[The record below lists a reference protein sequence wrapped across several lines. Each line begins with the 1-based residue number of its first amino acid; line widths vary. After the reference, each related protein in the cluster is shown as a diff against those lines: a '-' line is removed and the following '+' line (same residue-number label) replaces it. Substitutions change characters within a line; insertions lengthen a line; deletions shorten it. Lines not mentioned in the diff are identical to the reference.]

1 MPYLINNHSFEIM
14 KTDPQLHVRSFMQSM
29 LFLGASFI
37 LLLPTSIHG
46 FSSVS
51 LSQCQKYIVAER
63 QICIPTRLYVGAE
76 VEDIDEPSEQSK
88 SRFSRFRRKESDS
101 KKEKSILMTF
111 TGEHAFG
118 TSPLEILQEKGTSLD
133 DASIL
138 LDEFFSEQE
147 FRSLLFPKNNATIL
161 DGKLNKKMFDIWCSE
176 AKRLGGDEMS
186 GPSVVKEGFSL
197 RLQDSLDE
205 KYQLMRISA
214 TLQLPSLQVTSESII
229 GVKLIISSANRQK
242 NNPFPELQFT
252 LLDSQVIPSGSRAAK
267 WVFNQIMKY
276 RDSTSSFT
284 RLTAKKTG
292 EKIVLT
298 NDAKLGIGIQIPPMI
313 AKVIPSL
320 DVSQYEEQGS
330 LSIQR
335 LLEKDL
341 EPALADF
348 KEKFETFASEKLV
361 KLEVIKQTT

>member
-1 MPYLINNHSFEIM
+1 MM
-14 KTDPQLHVRSFMQSM
+14 KKDPQLHVRSFKQSI

-37 LLLPTSIHG
+37 LFLPISIHG
-46 FSSVS
+46 FSSAS
-51 LSQCQKYIVAER
+51 LSQHQKCIVVES
-63 QICIPTRLYVGAE
+63 QFFTPTRLHVGSE
-76 VEDIDEPSEQSK
+76 KDIDDTSEKSK
-88 SRFSRFRRKESDS
+88 SRFSRFRRKGFDS
-101 KKEKSILMTF
+101 KHEKSIHMTF
-111 TGEHAFG
+111 TGEHAFD
-118 TSPLEILQEKGTSLD
+118 TSPLEIIKEKETSID
-133 DASIL
+133 DAALL
-138 LDEFFSEQE
+138 LDEFFSEQKY
-147 FRSLLFPKNNATIL
+147 RSLLFPKNNATIL

-176 AKRLGGDEMS
+176 AKRLGGEDVL
-186 GPSVVKEGFSL
+186 GPSVLKEGFSL
-197 RLQDSLDE
+197 RLQDSQDE

-229 GVKLIISSANRQK
+229 GVKLMLSSANQK

-298 NDAKLGIGIQIPPMI
+298 NAAKLGIGIQIPPMI

-361 KLEVIKQTT
+361 KLEVVK